1 VLYLRGDTHSDFVAE
16 AASQLDELLIDHAH
30 CEKKAASTAL
40 TLLFRYPDVAA
51 LQAPLS
57 ALAREELEHFELML
71 ATCESRGITFGRL
84 TPSAYAGRLVQAAR
98 TEEPGRLVDAL
109 LCCALIEAR
118 SCERMKLLASGL
130 PDADLRAL
138 YSGLLASEARHHA
151 LYVDLAA
158 GLVGRDQARAR
169 LDTLAAH
176 EAEVIAEPSTR
187 LRMHSGPLVGPPA

>member
-1 VLYLRGDTHSDFVAE
+1 MLYLRADTHPSFVAE
-16 AASQLDELLIDHAH
+16 AAAHLDELLVDHAH

-40 TLLFRYPDVAA
+40 TLLFRYPDVPA
-51 LQAPLS
+51 LQTPLS

-71 ATCESRGITFGRL
+71 TTCEARGVAFGRL
-84 TPSAYAGRLVQAAR
+84 TPSAYAGRLIQAAR

-118 SCERMKLLASGL
+118 SCERMKLLAAGL
-130 PDADLRAL
+130 PDPDLRAL
-138 YSGLLASEARHHA
+138 YGGLLASEARHHA

-158 GLVGRDQARAR
+158 GLIGREQARAR
-169 LDTLAAH
+169 LDLLAAH

-187 LRMHSGPLVGPPA
+187 LRMHSGPIVGPPT